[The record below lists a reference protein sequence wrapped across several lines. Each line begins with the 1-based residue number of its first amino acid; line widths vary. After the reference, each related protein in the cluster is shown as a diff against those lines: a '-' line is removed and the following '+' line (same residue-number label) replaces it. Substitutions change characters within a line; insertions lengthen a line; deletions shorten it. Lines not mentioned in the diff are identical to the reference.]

1 MLTTS
6 NEWDNLWEDRDI
18 SEDDLALEDDNAR
31 SSNFYTTSTKD
42 DYDAILDFKK
52 ANNLSGKDIPTS
64 TDDEYESWKNQ
75 FLEDRDEIV
84 DDNMQDVM
92 NKDMRNNLTRR

>member
-1 MLTTS
+1 M
-6 NEWDNLWEDRDI
+6 
-18 SEDDLALEDDNAR
+18 EDDNAR

-52 ANNLSGKDIPTS
+52 ANNLSGKDIPTN

-75 FLEDRDEIV
+75 FLEDKDGTEETTE
-84 DDNMQDVM
+84 DDTYSSM
-92 NKDMRNNLTRR
+92 NKNMRNNLTRR